1 MDAKSNP
8 QSHAKPIKEL
18 HWRIQ
23 NTWRVRGT
31 FIIASMMMMVMMMM
45 MMIGKT
51 GVVMWNI
58 CDIRRRILSKSLR
71 P

>member
-23 NTWRVRGT
+23 NIWRVRRT
-31 FIIASMMMMVMMMM
+31 YIIASIMMMMMM

-51 GVVMWNI
+51 RVVMWHI
-58 CDIRRRILSKSLR
+58 CDICRRILSKSLR